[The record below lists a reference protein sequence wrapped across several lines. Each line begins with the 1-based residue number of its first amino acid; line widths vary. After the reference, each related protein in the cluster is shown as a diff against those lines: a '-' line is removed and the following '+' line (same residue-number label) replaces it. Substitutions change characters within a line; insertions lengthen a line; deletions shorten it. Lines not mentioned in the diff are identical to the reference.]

1 MRKCFI
7 FMLMFS
13 AMTVRAE
20 EAVTEEPEIALEE
33 LFDEK
38 DLAAFKDEKLDDE
51 ELLFEEISK
60 SEEAAEEV
68 FQ

>member
-1 MRKCFI
+1 MRTCFI

-33 LFDEK
+33 LFNEG

>member
-20 EAVTEEPEIALEE
+20 DAVAEEPEIALEE